1 MPRRQFRHSTQALLF
16 CRVPATPRQVVVEDN
31 SKGGCQVCF
40 LDWRPQMGSTVI
52 LEFSATQQVCGQI
65 LWTKDMDAGIV
76 FSRTMEAAELSVI
89 SSQLGIAAAA

>member
-1 MPRRQFRHSTQALLF
+1 
-16 CRVPATPRQVVVEDN
+16 
-31 SKGGCQVCF
+31 
-40 LDWRPQMGSTVI
+40 MGSTVI